1 MCLLGDGESAEG
13 SVWEAAEA
21 AAHDKLDSL
30 CGITDVNGLGQS
42 GPIAS
47 GTTTWRRTPRG
58 GARSAGTRSSST
70 ATTCTAILDAFEE
83 ARRTKG
89 QPTMILAR
97 TLKGKG
103 ISIAEGKSGW
113 HGKAFK
119 KGEELDAVLK
129 ELESQLVPED
139 EPAPLPAGPRTRRD
153 NSGLRVRRRR
163 ARVGTP
169 AYKLG
174 DSVATRE
181 AYGTALAKLGDG
193 DERIVALDGDV
204 KNSTFSEKFEEKHR
218 DRFFQNFIAEQV
230 MIGSAM
236 GLAARGAIPFPSTFA
251 AFLTRAY
258 DFIRMACISN
268 VNIKMAGSHAGVSI
282 GEDGPSQMALEDLA
296 MMRAQPN
303 MTVLYPCDAMST
315 ERLRRADG
323 LPSRPGLHADLAP
336 EDAGHLRSRRD
347 VRRSGA

>member
-1 MCLLGDGESAEG
+1 
-13 SVWEAAEA
+13 
-21 AAHDKLDSL
+21 
-30 CGITDVNGLGQS
+30 
-42 GPIAS
+42 
-47 GTTTWRRTPRG
+47 
-58 GARSAGTRSSST
+58 
-70 ATTCTAILDAFEE
+70 
-83 ARRTKG
+83 
-89 QPTMILAR
+89 MILAR

-119 KGEELDAVLK
+119 KGEELDKVLK

-139 EPAPLPAGPRTRRD
+139 EPCAASRRPRTRRD
-153 NSGLRVRRRR
+153 NSSRLSPPTKGT
-163 ARVGTP
+163 VGTP
-169 AYKLG
+169 AYKIG

-268 VNIKMAGSHAGVSI
+268 VNVKIAGSHAGVSI
-282 GEDGPSQMALEDLA
+282 GEDGP
-296 MMRAQPN
+296 
-303 MTVLYPCDAMST
+303 
-315 ERLRRADG
+315 RRWRSKT
-323 LPSRPGLHADLAP
+323 SR
-336 EDAGHLRSRRD
+336 
-347 VRRSGA
+347 